1 MHKNGTCFIHF
12 WLTSMC
18 TPFWNAIDMS
28 FFQHVVFCQR
38 LRLPCY
44 SWISVRE
51 VNFLFDFVNVLTI
64 LGPVS
69 TSVTFVNSSLQR
81 GKLKLQETVLNTLV
95 FSKAPMFGRSKVCSK
110 VVSCMYQ
117 TNFIIWLCF
126 SEVTVEHSLRVDLR
140 NRLFSSTCNVQP
152 AALIQK
158 MIN

>member
-1 MHKNGTCFIHF
+1 M
-12 WLTSMC
+12 
-18 TPFWNAIDMS
+18 
-28 FFQHVVFCQR
+28 
-38 LRLPCY
+38 
-44 SWISVRE
+44 RE

-117 TNFIIWLCF
+117 TNCII
-126 SEVTVEHSLRVDLR
+126 
-140 NRLFSSTCNVQP
+140 
-152 AALIQK
+152 
-158 MIN
+158 

>member
-1 MHKNGTCFIHF
+1 MLHNYF
-12 WLTSMC
+12 LTLNQSSSKICIKTEPVLYTFDWQVCVHRFEMQL
-18 TPFWNAIDMS
+18 MS
-28 FFQHVVFCQR
+28 LFQHVVCCQR

-117 TNFIIWLCF
+117 TNCII
-126 SEVTVEHSLRVDLR
+126 
-140 NRLFSSTCNVQP
+140 
-152 AALIQK
+152 
-158 MIN
+158 